1 MVSLRR
7 AWLQGRRL
15 LVLLTRKARRVLSA
29 ERTIYVDERVQEYRG
44 YWAGAAQ
51 RIGAEIRD
59 LSDRAWEVRRGGRH
73 TRICI
78 SHVQMNDPVVS
89 DLSSDK
95 AYCYKLASAAGVPV
109 ARHATFALDALRQA
123 VEFCEQRK
131 GLYVVKPAD
140 NTSAGIGV
148 TTHVKTRGQL
158 ERAALLASAFNPTF
172 LVEEMIPGESCR
184 LLYIGGEL
192 VHGVRRR
199 GLRVVGSEGSTV
211 SQLVQK
217 AGLNRSLLDANAL
230 WTLQAQG
237 LTPASA
243 IAEGCEV
250 LVRSLPP
257 GVTRQRELRTVY
269 TETIT
274 ELVGPRLREEIGRVV
289 AAIECELAGV
299 DVITFDPSRS
309 LLETGG
315 VFLEVNPAPG
325 LHHHYIS
332 PGDHQ
337 NHPVTVRLLEY
348 LLRQR

>member
-1 MVSLRR
+1 M
-7 AWLQGRRL
+7 
-15 LVLLTRKARRVLSA
+15 

-51 RIGAEIRD
+51 RIGAEFQD
-59 LSDRAWEVRRGGRH
+59 LSDRAWEVRRGGRR
-73 TRICI
+73 TRIYI

-89 DLSSDK
+89 DLSGDK
-95 AYCYKLASAAGVPV
+95 AFCYRLAGAAGVPV
-109 ARHATFALDALRQA
+109 PRHATFTLAELRQA
-123 VEFCEQRK
+123 GEFYERRK
-131 GLYVVKPAD
+131 GLYVVKPAE

-148 TTHVKTRGQL
+148 TTHVKTRRQL
-158 ERAALLASAFNPTF
+158 ERAALLASVFNPTF

-184 LLYIGGEL
+184 LLYVGGEF

-199 GLRVVGSEGSTV
+199 GLRVVGNGRSTV
-211 SQLVQK
+211 SQLVQN
-217 AGLNRSLLDANAL
+217 AGLNRSLLDTNAL

-237 LTPASA
+237 HTPAA
-243 IAEGCEV
+243 VIAEGREV

-257 GVTRQRELRTVY
+257 GVTRERELRTVY

-274 ELVGPRLREEIGRVV
+274 ELVGPGLREEIGRVV

-299 DVITFDPSRS
+299 DVITLDPRRS

-332 PGDHQ
+332 QEDQQ
-337 NHPVTVRLLEY
+337 NHPVTASLLEY